1 MRDVDIAS
9 KECGS
14 MTDNIPL
21 RARMVEHQL
30 VARGIDDALVLDAFY
45 SVPREDFVPEALAH
59 QAYLDGPQ
67 SIGDGQTISQPY
79 IVALTVQAL
88 ALKGGERV
96 LEIGT
101 GSGYEAAILSRI
113 AKDVFTV
120 ERIARL
126 AETATDR
133 LARLGYHNVHVLCGD
148 GTLGWEAQAPFDG
161 IAVSAGGPKI
171 PEALLR
177 QLTLGGRLVIPV
189 GADHAP
195 QRLIRATR
203 TSENQWIEKIL
214 CNVLFVPL
222 IGREGWASNE
232 EAYERSRPVIDDG
245 AEGSRRTHPH
255 KHH

>member
-1 MRDVDIAS
+1 M
-9 KECGS
+9 G
-14 MTDNIPL
+14 MTDTTPL
-21 RARMVEHQL
+21 RIRMIEHQL
-30 VARGIDDALVLDAFY
+30 AARGIDDARVLDAFC
-45 SVPREDFVPEALAH
+45 SVPREDVVPEALAEK
-59 QAYLDGPQ
+59 AYLDGPQ

-126 AETATDR
+126 AKTATDR
-133 LARLGYHNVHVLCGD
+133 LARLGYDNVHVLHGD
-148 GTLGWEAQAPFDG
+148 GTLGWNAQAPFDA
-161 IAVSAGGPKI
+161 IAVSAGGPRI
-171 PEALLR
+171 PEALVR
-177 QLTLGGRLVIPV
+177 QLTIGGRLVIPV
-189 GADHAP
+189 GTDQAS

-203 TSENQWIEKIL
+203 TSETEWSEETL
-214 CNVLFVPL
+214 CKVLFVPL
-222 IGREGWASNE
+222 IGREGWASSE
-232 EAYERSRPVIDDG
+232 EAYERSRPVTDDADESAG
-245 AEGSRRTHPH
+245 PVRRH